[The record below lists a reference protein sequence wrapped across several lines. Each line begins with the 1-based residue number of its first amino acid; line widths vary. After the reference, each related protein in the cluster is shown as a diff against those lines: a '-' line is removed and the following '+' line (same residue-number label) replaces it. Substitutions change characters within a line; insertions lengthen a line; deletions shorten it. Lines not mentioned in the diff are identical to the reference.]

1 MNRWNDMLEEKS
13 HWTKYMQMKSKT
25 NHEKAV

>member
-1 MNRWNDMLEEKS
+1 MNSRDDFRCQKLD
-13 HWTKYMQMKSKT
+13 WTKYMRMKSKT